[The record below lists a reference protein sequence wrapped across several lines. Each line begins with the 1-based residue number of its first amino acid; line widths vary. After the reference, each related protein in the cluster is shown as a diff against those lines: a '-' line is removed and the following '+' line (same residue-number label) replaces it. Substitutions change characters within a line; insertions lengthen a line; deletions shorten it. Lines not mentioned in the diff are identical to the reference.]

1 MPPRKRRAAD
11 EPADDDGEAP
21 APAAD
26 GQPPAAA
33 EGAVPML
40 RRSARASKPVQEPK
54 KRKVGDQVSLDAEF
68 AAAPEDAA
76 PAPADA
82 ETAAAAHVRSPAPHS
97 APRSSPRLN
106 AGPRQAHAQSA
117 QARVT
122 SHESQVTSHERP

>member
-1 MPPRKRRAAD
+1 MPPRKRRADD
-11 EPADDDGEAP
+11 EPADDDGEPP

-33 EGAVPML
+33 EGAVRMP
-40 RRSARASKPVQEPK
+40 RRSAREKKPVQEPK

-106 AGPRQAHAQSA
+106 AGPPQAHAQSA
-117 QARVT
+117 QART
-122 SHESQVTSHERP
+122 SHESRVMSVHE